1 MIWHHISLYG
11 IWQELGVYGLVP
23 HFLIWQWQ
31 ELVVHLVP
39 LQDTVD
45 VASLFEL
52 GLYHSSI

>member
-11 IWQELGVYGLVP
+11 IWWELEVYG
-23 HFLIWQWQ
+23 
-31 ELVVHLVP
+31 LVP

-52 GLYHSSI
+52 ALYHSSI